1 MNQTLS
7 LKYDLNKFQTTLET
21 RIADLERCVSHR
33 DGIAIE
39 PNADTV
45 DEIQRASERAL
56 SISHIDRDSKQLQNA
71 RAALRRIRDGVFG
84 ICEECGEQISP
95 KRLSAIPWASR
106 CVVCQEAHDR
116 GMMDVPF
123 VPIQQPYAA

>member
-1 MNQTLS
+1 MKQTILG
-7 LKYDLNKFQTTLET
+7 KHDLNKFHAMLET
-21 RIADLERCVSHR
+21 RITELQCSVSHR

-39 PNADTV
+39 PTPDTV

-56 SISHIDRDSKQLQNA
+56 AISHMDRSSKQLQNA
-71 RAALRRIRDGVFG
+71 RAALRRIHDGIFG

-106 CVVCQEAHDR
+106 CVVCQEALDR
-116 GMMDVPF
+116 GIVDVPF